1 MRVVGVNRVAGHQQQ
16 HQPFSFGGYPAYRTR
31 PRSRPPSIQRGYHAP
46 RPPRGT
52 QFPAHLQGFGS
63 PKRRTRSQPAPNK
76 SPQRTWPHRPGQ
88 RYERQGLYNVDREKM
103 PPVWNGT
110 MSKFDLF
117 AEGQPPPIHA
127 PPTAAAPAVSA
138 DLPERPST
146 PELKQLGMAFLD
158 LQKEEMQLAQ
168 LRSQWQEED
177 KRAKEALARVELAA
191 QRVAMSRAQ
200 LPEATQATAEEAT
213 RTSPARPAWLAKKPA
228 WLDKQTGTRLRNG
241 QLGQPVS
248 GGWVAIQHADGT
260 FGFAPNP
267 AAATVGQDSP
277 QPKQP
282 WGRPATATTSASSL
296 GRSRTATRSVASSGS
311 KGRPFSAPGGARMQK
326 AWSVTDAA
334 LKLDERLN
342 RMDDTQS
349 APTEQGARV
358 VAGRIFVDGVPAN
371 PGMNS
376 VVNA

>member
-1 MRVVGVNRVAGHQQQ
+1 LV
-16 HQPFSFGGYPAYRTR
+16 
-31 PRSRPPSIQRGYHAP
+31 
-46 RPPRGT
+46 
-52 QFPAHLQGFGS
+52 
-63 PKRRTRSQPAPNK
+63 
-76 SPQRTWPHRPGQ
+76 PQNG
-88 RYERQGLYNVDREKM
+88 
-103 PPVWNGT
+103 WNGT
-110 MSKFDLF
+110 MGTADLF
-117 AEGQPPPIHA
+117 AEGLRPPILAPVA
-127 PPTAAAPAVSA
+127 PPRAASTA
-138 DLPERPST
+138 DLPDRPST
-146 PELKQLGMAFLD
+146 PELKQLGEAFLI
-158 LQKEEMQLAQ
+158 LQKEEMQLAT

-228 WLDKQTGTRLRNG
+228 WLDNQTGTRLRNG

-358 VAGRIFVDGVPAN
+358 VAGRIFVDGVPSN

-376 VVNA
+376 VVNC